1 MPSAS
6 SSCVLGWK
14 YDQDGRLRICCPLII
29 SIKDTVLGKLF
40 LQMQL
45 RSISRLLN
53 YTNNVEKTSLKKR
66 SVANECS
73 AFSLCMHAKLG
84 F

>member
-1 MPSAS
+1 
-6 SSCVLGWK
+6 
-14 YDQDGRLRICCPLII
+14 LRIYCPLII
-29 SIKDTVLGKLF
+29 NINDAVLGKLY

-45 RSISRLLN
+45 RLACRLLN
-53 YTNNVEKTSLKKR
+53 YTNNVEKTFLKKR

-73 AFSLCMHAKLG
+73 AVSLCMHAKLW